1 MGGGRHLRQRGT
13 LGLAH
18 QAFQN
23 EEEGTGEVSDEFIAV
38 YGHWD
43 GLAEPLRLG
52 RLYTHR
58 AAAREVFEYEF
69 EREVLERPDM
79 AGLKLDPRLS
89 QFAGRQYPPQGQIT
103 FGAFADASPD
113 RWGRALLRRRLERAQ
128 RAGRADPK
136 ARLYESDY
144 LLGVHDRYRA
154 GALRF
159 RRNDA
164 GPFLDDQHDIAAP
177 PFVQLRV
184 LEAASLALE
193 RDENNTASE
202 ADEWLRMLIAPGGS
216 LGGARPK
223 ASVVDPTGHL
233 WIAKFPSVRDDCDVG
248 AWEMVVHTLAKA
260 CGLNVPDALV
270 RRFGSAHHTFLVKRF
285 DRTAQGRRRH
295 FASAMN
301 LTGHQDGDDAS
312 TGASYL
318 EIAQVLMTDG
328 ASTDADLRE
337 LWSRIVFN
345 LLVSNTDDHLRNHGF
360 VLEPGRGWRLS
371 PAFDMNPVPHAHG
384 LKLNISEADNA
395 MDLELARSV
404 ALYFRLSATEAMDII
419 NRQQQVVAQWRTI
432 ADSLGISAL
441 QQRRLADAFLLVE
454 SRI

>member
-1 MGGGRHLRQRGT
+1 MSNGH
-13 LGLAH
+13 
-18 QAFQN
+18 
-23 EEEGTGEVSDEFIAV
+23 IAV
-38 YGHWD
+38 YGDWY

-58 AAAREVFEYEF
+58 AAAREVFDYEF
-69 EREVLERPDM
+69 EGEVLSRPDM
-79 AGLKLDPRLS
+79 AGLKLDPRLGW
-89 QFAGRQYPPQGQIT
+89 FAGRQYPPQGQEA
-103 FGAFADASPD
+103 FGAFSDASPD
-113 RWGRALLRRRLERAQ
+113 RWGRMLMRRRLERAQ

-144 LLGVHDRYRA
+144 LLGVHDAYRA

-159 RRNDA
+159 RRNDE
-164 GPFLDDQHDIAAP
+164 GPFLDDQHDVAAP
-177 PFVQLRV
+177 PFVQLRA

-233 WIAKFPSVRDDCDVG
+233 WIAKFPSVRDDRDVG
-248 AWEMVVHTLAKA
+248 AWEMVVYTLAKA

-301 LTGHQDGDDAS
+301 LTGRQDGDDAS

-318 EIAQVLMTDG
+318 EIARVLMTDG

-337 LWSRIVFN
+337 LWSRVVFN

-360 VLEPGRGWRLS
+360 LLEPGRGWALS

-384 LKLNISEADNA
+384 LTLNISEADNA

-404 ALYFRLSATEAMDII
+404 APYFRVSVEQAEEIVSNQI
-419 NRQQQVVAQWRTI
+419 QVVSQWRTI
-432 ADSLGISAL
+432 ADSLAILARE
-441 QQRRLADAFLLVE
+441 QQQMDAAFRLAVRA
-454 SRI
+454 